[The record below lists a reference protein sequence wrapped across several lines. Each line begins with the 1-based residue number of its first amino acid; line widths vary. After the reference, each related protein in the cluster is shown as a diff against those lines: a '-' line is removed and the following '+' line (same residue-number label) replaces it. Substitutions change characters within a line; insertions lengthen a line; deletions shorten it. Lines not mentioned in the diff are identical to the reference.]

1 LHHAPRFLL
10 AFIFFGTCSG
20 CAVPHYD
27 VPYDKAGQP
36 TVASIVARV
45 QCEIRDMVR
54 DYRPSDPTTF
64 NRNFLLDGDYDLE
77 VSLSLDVNDTGGLT
91 PSLSYVT
98 PLAAAA
104 TSLTIAG
111 SANVSGSREHNFT
124 ENIQLSTR
132 KIYLDWKY
140 GIDPHECPLVAD
152 TYLAG
157 TLGIVDMVAMANST
171 ADLDESR
178 KLTDAGV
185 FGGSIQFVVT
195 KKITATGATWMLVR
209 FNSVSALADLSEVN
223 TDKITLAFALGPNVG
238 KPMRVSRAH
247 NRYNPY
253 AHDFLQQLLTSSI
266 NTQLTRLQ
274 NTFR

>member
-1 LHHAPRFLL
+1 VYRKIALTITQLGVL
-10 AFIFFGTCSG
+10 ICSG

-27 VPYDKAGQP
+27 VPVDKAGQP

-54 DYRPSDPTTF
+54 DDRLNDPITY
-64 NRNFLLDGDYDLE
+64 NRNFLLDGDYDVE
-77 VSLSLDVNDTGGLT
+77 VSLSLEVNDSGGLT
-91 PSLSYVT
+91 PSVSYVT

-104 TSLTIAG
+104 TTLTI
-111 SANVSGSREHNFT
+111 SGSGNLNESRDHNFT

-132 KIYLDWKY
+132 KIFSDWKT
-140 GIDPHECPLVAD
+140 GFDSHDCPVVAD

-157 TLGIVDMVAMANST
+157 NLGISDMVAMANSS
-171 ADLDESR
+171 ADLDETK
-178 KLTDAGV
+178 KLDAGV

-195 KKITATGATWMLVR
+195 KKLSATGPAWALVR
-209 FNSVSALADLSEVN
+209 FTNISALAELSEVN

-238 KPMRVSRAH
+238 KPMRLARAQ

-253 AHDFLQQLLTSSI
+253 AHQFLQQLLTSSI
-266 NTQLTRLQ
+266 NTQLSRLQ
-274 NTFR
+274 QSLR